1 MLVPGAGRTHTAA
14 MVRLLLLSL
23 SAFGLA
29 ACGDKT
35 FSPGTASPASATQ
48 EPASSAEAEKAEEQK
63 NISQEL
69 LDKLK
74 ATTDEA
80 EATMLEEEIW
90 EAWLIS
96 GSATVDTL
104 MKRGLEYQESE
115 DLEAA
120 RDAFDKAIAIKPDY
134 AEAWNRRAV
143 LFFNDGKYDEAIAD
157 LESAITYEPR
167 HFGAWIGLAMIFE
180 SVDRPDAALKAYDK
194 ALEFHPMAQAAVQGK
209 RRLDR
214 VVNGRAL

>member
-1 MLVPGAGRTHTAA
+1 MFRPFLA
-14 MVRLLLLSL
+14 SL
-23 SAFGLA
+23 TVLALA

-35 FSPGTASPASATQ
+35 FAPGPSAADASTA
-48 EPASSAEAEKAEEQK
+48 ASSAQAEEAAENK

-74 ATTDEA
+74 ATSDEA

-90 EAWLIS
+90 DAWLVS

-104 MKRGLEYQESE
+104 MKRGLEYQAHD
-115 DLEAA
+115 DLEGA
-120 RDAFDKAIAIKPDY
+120 RDAFDKAIAIMPEY

-167 HFGAWIGLAMIFE
+167 HFGAWIGMAMIFE
-180 SVDRPDAALKAYDK
+180 SVDRPEAALKAYDK
-194 ALEFHPMAQAAVQGK
+194 ALEIHPMAQAAVQGK

-214 VVNGRAL
+214 VVNGRSL

>member
-1 MLVPGAGRTHTAA
+1 
-14 MVRLLLLSL
+14 MVRPLLLSFSVL
-23 SAFGLA
+23 ALAA

-35 FSPGTASPASATQ
+35 FAPGTSDQASTPREVAATS
-48 EPASSAEAEKAEEQK
+48 EEGEEAAKLE

-74 ATTDEA
+74 ETKDEA
-80 EATMLEEEIW
+80 EATSLEEEIW
-90 EAWLIS
+90 DAWLVS

-104 MKRGLEYQESE
+104 MQRGLEYQAHE
-115 DLEAA
+115 DLESA
-120 RDAFDKAIAIKPDY
+120 RDAFDKAIALKPDY

-180 SVDRPDAALKAYDK
+180 SIDRPDAALKAYDK
-194 ALEFHPMAQAAVQGK
+194 ALEIHPLAQAAVQGK

-214 VVNGRAL
+214 VVNGRPL

>member
-1 MLVPGAGRTHTAA
+1 MFRPILLVSVAA
-14 MVRLLLLSL
+14 LAL
-23 SAFGLA
+23 SALTLA
-29 ACGDKT
+29 ACGDKA
-35 FSPGTASPASATQ
+35 FSPGTSDEAAAPVAGT
-48 EPASSAEAEKAEEQK
+48 AEAEEAEKLE

-74 ATTDEA
+74 ETKDEA
-80 EATMLEEEIW
+80 EATSLEEEIW
-90 EAWLIS
+90 DAWLVS

-104 MKRGLEYQESE
+104 MKRGLEYQAHEE
-115 DLEAA
+115 LEAA
-120 RDAFDKAIAIKPDY
+120 RDAFDKAISIKPDY

-143 LFFNDGKYDEAIAD
+143 LFFNEGKYDEAIAD

-180 SVDRPDAALKAYDK
+180 SIDRPDAALKAYDK
-194 ALEFHPMAQAAVQGK
+194 ALEIHPLAQAAVQGR

-214 VVNGRAL
+214 VVNGSPL

>member
-1 MLVPGAGRTHTAA
+1 MFRPV
-14 MVRLLLLSL
+14 LLSL
-23 SAFGLA
+23 TALALA

-35 FSPGTASPASATQ
+35 FSPGPSAET
-48 EPASSAEAEKAEEQK
+48 PSNVASSAEAEEAEKNK

-74 ATTDEA
+74 ETKDEA

-90 EAWLIS
+90 DAWLVS

-104 MKRGLEYQESE
+104 MERGLEYQEHD

-120 RDAFDKAIAIKPDY
+120 RDAFDKAIAILPEY
-134 AEAWNRRAV
+134 AEGWNRRAV

-167 HFGAWIGLAMIFE
+167 HFGAWIGMAMIFE
-180 SVDRPDAALKAYDK
+180 SIDSPEAALKAYDK
-194 ALEFHPMAQAAVQGK
+194 ALEIHPMAQAAVQGK